1 MSKEFE
7 LKPIEKNIP
16 VSEAIKH
23 TKSEKTL
30 AIEERLLSMTPQE
43 DSFIV
48 EEEHQA
54 QTVRLIAKKIG
65 RPIIVRK
72 MYIQEDV
79 KNQRASD
86 LKPVFRIWVKEITK
100 PVSNLST
107 PLAKPKNVN
116 SNDKAA
122 VPSHILEIA
131 ELKAENRMIVEDIEK
146 IKKII
151 KQELGS
157 RHEFKY
163 PLETSEDPEPLN
175 GQGFSIYNPKS
186 K

>member
-1 MSKEFE
+1 MSKEFK

-16 VSEAIKH
+16 VSEVRGNSK
-23 TKSEKTL
+23 TQKTL

-43 DSFIV
+43 DSFIIEDQSSANV
-48 EEEHQA
+48 
-54 QTVRLIAKKIG
+54 VRKIGKQIG
-65 RPIIVRK
+65 RPVITRK
-72 MYIQEDV
+72 MYIQEDI

-107 PLAKPKNVN
+107 PLAKPKIVN

-157 RHEFKY
+157 HHEFKY

-175 GQGFSIYNPKS
+175 KY
-186 K
+186 

>member
-16 VSEAIKH
+16 ISEPRGNSK
-23 TKSEKTL
+23 TRKTL
-30 AIEERLLSMTPQE
+30 AIEERLLSMKPQE

-48 EEEHQA
+48 EGESEA
-54 QTVRLIAKKIG
+54 NVIRLVGKKIG
-65 RPIIVRK
+65 RPITTRK
-72 MYIQEDV
+72 MYMQEDA

-86 LKPVFRIWVKEITK
+86 LKPIFRIWVKEITE

-107 PLAKPKNVN
+107 PLAKPKIVN
-116 SNDKAA
+116 SNDKAT

-151 KQELGS
+151 KQELGAH
-157 RHEFKY
+157 HEFKF

-175 GQGFSIYNPKS
+175 GQGFSIHNPKS

>member
-1 MSKEFE
+1 MSKKFE

-16 VSEAIKH
+16 VSKIAVH
-23 TKSEKTL
+23 SKSEKTL
-30 AIEERLLSMTPQE
+30 AIEERLLSMTPGE

-48 EEEHQA
+48 EKDYEA
-54 QTVRLIAKKIG
+54 QTVRLIGKKIG
-65 RPIIVRK
+65 RPIIARK
-72 MYIQEDV
+72 MYIQEDA

-86 LKPVFRIWVKEITK
+86 LKPIFRIWVKEITE

-107 PLAKPKNVN
+107 PLAKPKIVN

-157 RHEFKY
+157 HHEFKY

-175 GQGFSIYNPKS
+175 KY
-186 K
+186 

>member
-1 MSKEFE
+1 MSKEFK

-16 VSEAIKH
+16 VSDVKVH
-23 TKSEKTL
+23 SKSEKTL
-30 AIEERLLSMTPQE
+30 AIEERLLSMTPKQ

-54 QTVRLIAKKIG
+54 QTVRNIGKKIG
-65 RPIIVRK
+65 RPVITRK

-79 KNQRASD
+79 KNQRLSD
-86 LKPVFRIWVKEITK
+86 LKPVYRIWVKEITK
-100 PVSNLST
+100 PASRLST
-107 PLAKPKNVN
+107 PLAKPKIVN
-116 SNDKAA
+116 STDKAA

-151 KQELGS
+151 KEELGS

-175 GQGFSIYNPKS
+175 GHGFSIYNPKS

>member
-16 VSEAIKH
+16 VSEVRGNSK
-23 TKSEKTL
+23 TQKTL
-30 AIEERLLSMTPQE
+30 AIEERLLSMTPKE

-48 EEEHQA
+48 EDESSA
-54 QTVRLIAKKIG
+54 NVIRSIGKKIG
-65 RPIIVRK
+65 RPVITRK
-72 MYIQEDV
+72 MYVQEDV
-79 KNQRASD
+79 KNQRLSD

-122 VPSHILEIA
+122 VPGHILEIA
-131 ELKAENRMIVEDIEK
+131 ELKAENKMIVEDIEK

-151 KQELGS
+151 KQELGAH
-157 RHEFKY
+157 HEFKF
-163 PLETSEDPEPLN
+163 PLETSEDPEPLS
-175 GQGFSIYNPKS
+175 GQGYGIYKPK
-186 K
+186 

>member
-16 VSEAIKH
+16 VSKIAVH
-23 TKSEKTL
+23 SKSEKTL
-30 AIEERLLSMTPQE
+30 AIEERLLSTTPKA

-54 QTVRLIAKKIG
+54 HTIRTIGKKMGRLVIT
-65 RPIIVRK
+65 RK
-72 MYIQEDV
+72 MYVQEDV
-79 KNQRASD
+79 KNQRLSD

-100 PVSNLST
+100 PQGGVQGLDN
-107 PLAKPKNVN
+107 KPKNPNV
-116 SNDKAA
+116 DKYS
-122 VPSHILEIA
+122 VPQSVLQIA

-151 KQELGS
+151 IEELGTKN
-157 RHEFKY
+157 EFKY
-163 PLETSEDPEPLN
+163 PLRTNED
-175 GQGFSIYNPKS
+175 QGDLG
-186 K
+186 